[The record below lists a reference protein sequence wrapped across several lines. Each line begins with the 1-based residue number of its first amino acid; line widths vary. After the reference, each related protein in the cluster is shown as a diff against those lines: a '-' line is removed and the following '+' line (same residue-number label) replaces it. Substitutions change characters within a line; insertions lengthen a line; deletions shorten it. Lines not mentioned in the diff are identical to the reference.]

1 MWRMS
6 VQGTSEG
13 QHGADTEKK
22 QQKNKRLDRWSADD
36 DLLMIHW
43 FLPLAGVHEIK
54 SLIDLLKG
62 QRVGDKL
69 IHLQLLAQV
78 FFDQFRDA
86 FHALPPCG
94 QTLEA
99 SYAWCC
105 CFFFLGKTNEL
116 EGGQLFHNRPWGSNY
131 SPPQPPPKNER
142 AAHAF
147 KLKRKAWGVFHKT
160 ASSIHT

>member
-13 QHGADTEKK
+13 QHSADTEKTTT
-22 QQKNKRLDRWSADD
+22 KNKRLDRWSTDE
-36 DLLMIHW
+36 DLLIIHW

-54 SLIDLLKG
+54 SLVDLLKG

-69 IHLQLLAQV
+69 IHLQLLAQI
-78 FFDQFRDA
+78 FFYQFRDA
-86 FHALPPCG
+86 FHALPPWE

-105 CFFFLGKTNEL
+105 CFFPGQNKWIRRGTIVSKQTLGK
-116 EGGQLFHNRPWGSNY
+116 QLFTTTT
-131 SPPQPPPKNER
+131 PK
-142 AAHAF
+142 
-147 KLKRKAWGVFHKT
+147 KWKSCSCVQT
-160 ASSIHT
+160 